1 MAEMTVD
8 LVSVER
14 RLWSGEANF
23 VLARTTVGQVGIMP
37 GHQPLL
43 GQMEE
48 AAVVRIDGTDG
59 TSFTVAVHG
68 GFLSV
73 SAERVSILAE
83 FAEMSDEIDT
93 GRARRA
99 LDRADG
105 SDAEGAAARARAEV
119 RLKAAEASS
128 R

>member
-14 RLWSGEANF
+14 RLWSGEASF
-23 VLARTTVGQVGIMP
+23 VLARTTTGEIGVLP
-37 GHQPLL
+37 GHEPTLA
-43 GQMEE
+43 QMEE
-48 AAVVRIDGTDG
+48 AGVIRIDSTDG
-59 TSFTVAVHG
+59 TSMTIAVHG
-68 GFLSV
+68 GFLSITP
-73 SAERVSILAE
+73 ERVSILAE

-93 GRARRA
+93 ERARQA
-99 LDRADG
+99 LDRADE
-105 SDAEGAAARARAEV
+105 SEADGAAAKARAEA